1 MDSSHECYEQ
11 KISYARASLWAPFYA
26 VGMTA
31 RIQGEVPTDL
41 LTNALHKLQILHPP
55 LASRVRVER
64 DGAAWLT
71 TAGVGAFPL
80 EVRPK
85 VSDDDWAGLLLEQE
99 RAPFPFERGPLTRFY
114 LLRGAA
120 SSDLIVVAPH
130 VVCDGYSM
138 AHVMCD
144 AVALLNDPERE
155 VLRPPLP
162 PAVTW
167 QTMPHALS
175 DNLLL
180 RGLVRAAN
188 GVWRGPRV
196 TLRQQEYQELHRQYW
211 ARHHN
216 GLLALALSPAETSDL
231 AARCRQHGVAITGAL
246 VAAFLLAR
254 NDVWPAGQPAPRE
267 ISVATN
273 IRDRMTPHPGCA
285 VGVYASSLDVRIR
298 AQAGDTFWALASAG
312 HRRIHRALDDRA
324 QVLKPLVLTELD
336 PRIIDAAVA
345 ALATGE
351 WGREFALF
359 TRFVKIKETVRSL
372 NVSNIGRIEL
382 PDLGAPYRLETLLP
396 FPPVV
401 PGGELALN
409 ALTVRGQMHV
419 LLRFRQDR
427 VDAAL
432 VARLKER
439 ALHYL
444 FGAP

>member
-1 MDSSHECYEQ
+1 MDTNHECYEQ
-11 KISYARASLWAPFYA
+11 QIAYARASLWAPFYA

-31 RIQGEVPTDL
+31 RIQGDVPTDL
-41 LTNALHKLQILHPP
+41 LANALRKLQILHPP

-64 DGAAWLT
+64 DGGAWLT
-71 TAGVGAFPL
+71 TAGVGEFPL

-85 VSDDDWAGLLLEQE
+85 VSDGDWSRLLLEQE
-99 RAPFPFERGPLTRFY
+99 RAPFPFERGPLARFY
-114 LLRGAA
+114 LLRGAQ

-155 VLRPPLP
+155 VRRPPLP

-196 TLRQQEYQELHRQYW
+196 TLRQQEYQQLHRRYW
-211 ARHHN
+211 AHHHN
-216 GLLALALSPAETSDL
+216 GLLAFALSPAETTDL
-231 AARCRQHGVAITGAL
+231 ATRCRQHGVAITGAL

-254 NDVWPAGQPAPRE
+254 NDVWPAGRRAPRE

-273 IRDRMTPHPGCA
+273 IRDRMTPHPGLA
-285 VGVYASSLDVRIR
+285 VGVYATSLDVRIR

-312 HRRIHRALDDRA
+312 HRRIHRALQDRA
-324 QVLKPLVLTELD
+324 RLLKPLVLAELD
-336 PRIIDAAVA
+336 PRITDAAVA
-345 ALATGE
+345 ALATGR

-359 TRFVKIKETVRSL
+359 TRFVKFKETVRSL
-372 NVSNIGRIEL
+372 NVSNIGRVEL
-382 PDLGAPYRLETLLP
+382 PDLGAPFHLETLLP

-409 ALTVRGQMHV
+409 VLTVRGQMHV
-419 LLRFRQDR
+419 LLRFHREQ

-432 VARLKER
+432 VARLRER
-439 ALHYL
+439 ALGYL
-444 FGAP
+444 FPAS